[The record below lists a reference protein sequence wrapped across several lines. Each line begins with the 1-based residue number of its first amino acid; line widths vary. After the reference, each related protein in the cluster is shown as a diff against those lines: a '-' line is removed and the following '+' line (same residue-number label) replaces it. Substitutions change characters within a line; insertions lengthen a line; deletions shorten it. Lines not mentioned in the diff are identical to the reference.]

1 MHFACA
7 TGDAETVRM
16 LLRLGADADGVDNM
30 ANGPAHCAA
39 LEGRRD
45 IVQLLGEYDC
55 DLDAVNDDGLTPA
68 QLLAQFAAK
77 DSGGVVS
84 SGPVDWAPMD
94 TAEPAPKPGSAE

>member
-1 MHFACA
+1 
-7 TGDAETVRM
+7 M

-39 LEGRRD
+39 LKGDRD

-55 DLDAVNDDGLTPA
+55 DLGAVNDDGLTPA
-68 QLLAQFAAK
+68 QLLAQHAAK

-84 SGPVDWAPMD
+84 IRVALSGRRWMPWSRR
-94 TAEPAPKPGSAE
+94 PKPAG